1 MKKYLVIALGLV
13 FAMLAVDALIQ
24 AKPASKAPIYE
35 SIKEFSPYYIEK
47 RFGGL
52 QIMSRINPEFK
63 EKPNNMDVFHR
74 FESLE
79 KAWGKKYLK
88 IDANS
93 LIINDK
99 SGKTIKKL
107 PLNSSE
113 DTIFVHSYYGI

>member
-1 MKKYLVIALGLV
+1 MKKYLVIALGLA
-13 FAMLAVDALIQ
+13 FAILAVDALIQ
-24 AKPASKAPIYE
+24 AKPTSKAPIYE

-52 QIMSRINPEFK
+52 QIMSRVDSEFK

-79 KAWGKKYLK
+79 KAWGKKHLK
-88 IDANS
+88 IDKS
-93 LIINDK
+93 TLIIHDK

-113 DTIFVHSYYGI
+113 DTLFLHSYYGI